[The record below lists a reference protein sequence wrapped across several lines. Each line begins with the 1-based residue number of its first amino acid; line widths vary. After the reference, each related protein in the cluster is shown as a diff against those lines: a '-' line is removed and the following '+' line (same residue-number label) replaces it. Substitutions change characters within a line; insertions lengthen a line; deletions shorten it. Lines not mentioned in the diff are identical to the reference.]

1 MTVCVIKLYSKSV
14 TKLTIPAFRSRAT
27 NQKVV
32 WFYVPVDKV
41 LFMDCLYA
49 GDLEEMKADL
59 EASGTD
65 QMSVSAPFVEP
76 PCIRF

>member
-1 MTVCVIKLYSKSV
+1 MAMCMIRLWSKSV
-14 TKLTIPAFRSRAT
+14 TKLTIRAFRSRAT

-41 LFMDCLYA
+41 LFMNCLYA
-49 GDLEEMKADL
+49 GDLEEMRVDS

-65 QMSVSAPFVEP
+65 QMSISAPFVEP